1 MQRRRRY
8 FGGHH
13 RVRANPPKSW
23 KKTTLHWLEDHPYR
37 HHTWMRKFVGRLE
50 QATDDA
56 TIMKLKKQLQTWLE
70 GVAADESAA
79 AGDSP
84 SAADINRALLMGTLG
99 IGESGVAVA
108 ATPGTIAQ
116 PGRIGHGVRRR
127 RVEPPAPRTWE
138 PTQDEMIPLPGIAA
152 THALFMLQIWG
163 AIEDAVAAVRR
174 HGLLVDTLEDPYESD
189 INITRLYAWGENENV
204 VREWRDD
211 SLTRQGTG
219 DLYYYRVLDDDTAR
233 IHGSSYELDRRVDV
247 IGGLLAPGGGQEE
260 PHRVGPRGTVISGT
274 FRPRDLIPAF
284 YAELMRVAPARQG
297 RIENEMEAWRVESEA
312 GETDPE
318 EDEQLVQLIAD
329 ELNAVAPHGVYF
341 GAHPGAGSD
350 FGWWE
355 NEEDEETP
363 SPRRIRGLTTET
375 PAIDYD
381 DYDEHSVGDE
391 ENTASWQVGVRPG
404 HPRQYFVRVWFQD
417 GSQAVRGSDAPYVTD
432 VITEAGPFNTEEEAS
447 RAGRDVAVGWCIDN
461 DVNYED
467 EPPVRCAQCGVDV
480 DNGAINVGNL
490 PFCSRDCVTEY
501 QRETPEWEARDAQAR
516 HDLPT
521 ADENLE
527 RLEQRVIN
535 REAQRVREETGTR
548 PGGSFAYR
556 LFIRGN
562 RAQAVNAAE
571 LRGFT
576 VIESRTLPSDDRD
589 RYRTGVDAWTLD
601 GDATDDW
608 YDRTRRSQD
617 RPGSLLDAEELSA
630 AIAGEPPTEITYD
643 DLDHFTQAYIAAALW
658 STNDESTPAGGVP
671 LDQNYGPHD
680 IAPDTLRQMLADCV
694 RFRAENAADLRELDN
709 TEQAGH
715 DFWLTREGHG
725 VGFWDRDLGELG
737 ERLSE
742 AARRFGEFSLTI
754 GDDGMIHH

>member
-1 MQRRRRY
+1 MRRRRY

-13 RVRANPPKSW
+13 RVRANPPMAW

-37 HHTWMRKFVGRLE
+37 HHAWMRRFVGRLE

-56 TIMKLKKQLQTWLE
+56 TIMKLKKQLQNWLE
-70 GVAADESAA
+70 DAAADESAA
-79 AGDSP
+79 LGESP

-99 IGESGVAVA
+99 IGDSGIAITDV
-108 ATPGTIAQ
+108 PGVISQ
-116 PGRIGHGVRRR
+116 PDRLGHGVHAHQRRR
-127 RVEPPAPRTWE
+127 RAVIE
-138 PTQDEMIPLPGIAA
+138 DEGRGAVADARRQLERAQEQLPGIAA
-152 THALFMLQIWG
+152 THALFMLQIRG
-163 AIEDAVAAVRR
+163 DVPTAVVAVEE
-174 HGLLVDTLEDPYESD
+174 HGLILADEQAAPYQD
-189 INITRLYAWGENENV
+189 DNITHLHAWGTDENV
-204 VREWRDD
+204 VRRWQNEPYRT
-211 SLTRQGTG
+211 SGNLF
-219 DLYYYRVLDDDTAR
+219 YYRVESDAVAR
-233 IHGSSYELDRRVDV
+233 TFAERRIERGNLPHVL
-247 IGGLLAPGGGQEE
+247 GRRGLGE

-274 FRPRDLIPAF
+274 LRPQDLIPAF
-284 YAELMRVAPARQG
+284 YSELQRVDPVATEGTSLSR
-297 RIENEMEAWRVESEA
+297 EMEAWWEEFA
-312 GETDPE
+312 GGADTDPE
-318 EDEQLVQLIAD
+318 HDD
-329 ELNAVAPHGVYF
+329 ELVETLTERLNAAAPEGVYF
-341 GAHPGAGSD
+341 GGHPDLGAD

-355 NEEDEETP
+355 NEEDE
-363 SPRRIRGLTTET
+363 
-375 PAIDYD
+375 
-381 DYDEHSVGDE
+381 
-391 ENTASWQVGVRPG
+391 
-404 HPRQYFVRVWFQD
+404 
-417 GSQAVRGSDAPYVTD
+417 
-432 VITEAGPFNTEEEAS
+432 
-447 RAGRDVAVGWCIDN
+447 
-461 DVNYED
+461 
-467 EPPVRCAQCGVDV
+467 PPVRCEQCGVDV
-480 DNGAINVGNL
+480 DDGAINVGNL

-527 RLEQRVIN
+527 RLEQRVID

-608 YDRTRRSQD
+608 FERTRRSQD
-617 RPGSLLDAEELSA
+617 RPGSLLYAEELSA

-671 LDQNYGPHD
+671 LEDNYGPYD

-715 DFWLTREGHG
+715 DFWLTREGYG

-742 AARRFGEFSLTI
+742 AASRFGEFSLTI